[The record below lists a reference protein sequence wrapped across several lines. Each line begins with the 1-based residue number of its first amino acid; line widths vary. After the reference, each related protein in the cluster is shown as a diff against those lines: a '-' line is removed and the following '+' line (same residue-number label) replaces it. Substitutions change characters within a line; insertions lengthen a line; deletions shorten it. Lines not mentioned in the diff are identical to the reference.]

1 MCRFEHAQQEFA
13 EHQQQ
18 RTPAAVLGTVTDADK
33 EAVRKMGEGLRA
45 GRITG
50 RATREELDAFLSEGN
65 EAGGPVGARI
75 LYVMKDCA
83 ALLRVTERFA
93 ADPSAAAD
101 AGVFERRAC
110 TLVASN
116 FLVQAPD
123 TLSTPL
129 ACAS

>member
-1 MCRFEHAQQEFA
+1 M
-13 EHQQQ
+13 
-18 RTPAAVLGTVTDADK
+18 LGTVTDADK
-33 EAVRKMGEGLRA
+33 EAVRKLGEGLRA

-50 RATREELDAFLSEGN
+50 RATREELDAFLSEGC

-75 LYVMKDCA
+75 LYVMKVCGS
-83 ALLRVTERFA
+83 LLRVTERFA
-93 ADPSAAAD
+93 VDSNAAAD

-123 TLSTPL
+123 THPVHA
-129 ACAS
+129 ACMCLVTRLDPDTGSVC